1 MRGGENMDERDDINQ
16 YRKKRK
22 RKKSVVRL
30 IVFILVAAAIII
42 VIINWKN
49 IFAPLKDIGSKN
61 GEGGF
66 PINLTG
72 SANYVMGE
80 MGENFYLLT
89 DTYLYTYNDNG
100 AELSNKQHGFQN
112 PVCSSNDKRA
122 LVYDK
127 NGKDMKVYSKNS
139 ELYSKSFEDSIVFAQ
154 MGTDERCA
162 VVTTSS
168 RYSNFLYVLNS
179 EGKQIFRWAS
189 PDEKIMQV
197 CFSTDDKSIY
207 VSVVGESN
215 GALLS
220 SILRFEVSGGESET
234 WRTAIGNNVSYS
246 LQKCSDGIYAVT
258 PDGAFLLNEQTGEI
272 KASNSYSKEVCG
284 ITDTDGIRV
293 TIFRDP
299 VSNGEIAN
307 VYNDALEVSSAVSL
321 DNSSVFDVRDG
332 KLYVLNGNILTVYD
346 ESLEKLK
353 SYDLD
358 DDYSDIKVIGKHAYL
373 LGYNQVQRWEL

>member
-1 MRGGENMDERDDINQ
+1 MRGGDNMDERDDINQ

-22 RKKSVVRL
+22 RKKSIIKL

-42 VIINWKN
+42 VVINWKN

-72 SANYVMGE
+72 SANYVLGDMGD
-80 MGENFYLLT
+80 NFYLLT
-89 DTYLYTYNDNG
+89 DTYLYTYNSDG
-100 AELSNKQHGFQN
+100 AELTDKQHGFQN

-197 CFSTDDKSIY
+197 CFGADDKSIY

-215 GALLS
+215 GTLLS
-220 SILRFEVSGGESET
+220 SVLRFEVSGGESET

-246 LQKCSDGIYAVT
+246 LEKCSDGIYAVT
-258 PDGAFLLNEQTGEI
+258 PSGAFLINETTGEI

-299 VSNGEIAN
+299 VSNGETAT
-307 VYNDALEVSSAVSL
+307 VYDDVLEISSALSL
-321 DNSSVFDVRDG
+321 ENTSVFDTNNG
-332 KLYVLNGNILTVYD
+332 KLYVLSGNVLTAYD
-346 ESLEKLK
+346 KSLKEIN
-353 SYDLD
+353 SYELD
-358 DDYSDIKVIGKHAYL
+358 DEYSDIKVIGNRAYL
-373 LGYNQVQRWEL
+373 LGYNKVQHIDL

>member
-1 MRGGENMDERDDINQ
+1 MRGGDNMDERDDINQ

-22 RKKSVVRL
+22 RKKSIIKL

-42 VIINWKN
+42 VVINWKN

-72 SANYVMGE
+72 SANYVLGDMGD
-80 MGENFYLLT
+80 NFYLLT
-89 DTYLYTYNDNG
+89 DTYLYTYNSDG
-100 AELSNKQHGFQN
+100 AELTDKQHGFQN

-197 CFSTDDKSIY
+197 CFGADDKSIY

-215 GALLS
+215 GTLLS
-220 SILRFEVSGGESET
+220 SVLRFEVSGGESET

-246 LQKCSDGIYAVT
+246 LEKCSDGIYAVT
-258 PDGAFLLNEQTGEI
+258 PSGAFLINETTGEV

-299 VSNGEIAN
+299 VSNGETAT
-307 VYNDALEVSSAVSL
+307 VYDDVLEISSALSL
-321 DNSSVFDVRDG
+321 ENTSVFDTNNG
-332 KLYVLNGNILTVYD
+332 KLYVLSGNVLTAYD
-346 ESLEKLK
+346 KSLKEIN
-353 SYDLD
+353 SYELD
-358 DDYSDIKVIGKHAYL
+358 DEYSDIKVIGNRAYL
-373 LGYNQVQRWEL
+373 LGYNKVQRIDL

>member
-1 MRGGENMDERDDINQ
+1 MDERDDINQ

-22 RKKSVVRL
+22 RKKSIIKL

-42 VIINWKN
+42 VVINWKN

-72 SANYVMGE
+72 SANYVLGDMGD
-80 MGENFYLLT
+80 NFYLLT
-89 DTYLYTYNDNG
+89 DTYLYTYNSDG
-100 AELSNKQHGFQN
+100 AELTDKQHGFQN

-197 CFSTDDKSIY
+197 CFGADDKSIY

-215 GALLS
+215 GTLLS
-220 SILRFEVSGGESET
+220 SVLRFEVSGGESET

-246 LQKCSDGIYAVT
+246 LEKCSDGIYAVT
-258 PDGAFLLNEQTGEI
+258 PSGAFLINETTGEI

-299 VSNGEIAN
+299 VSNGETAT
-307 VYNDALEVSSAVSL
+307 VYDDVLEISSALSL
-321 DNSSVFDVRDG
+321 ENTSVFDTNNG
-332 KLYVLNGNILTVYD
+332 KLYVLSGNVLTAYD
-346 ESLEKLK
+346 KSLKEIN
-353 SYDLD
+353 SYELD
-358 DDYSDIKVIGKHAYL
+358 DEYSDIKVIGNRAYL
-373 LGYNQVQRWEL
+373 LGYNKVQHIDL